1 MGEHYEWLFV
11 YDLVRA
17 LFKGTTRLFE
27 CDSLCLTEIRGL
39 MKGKPQCGLNVA
51 FDSKAKRSCN

>member
-17 LFKGTTRLFE
+17 LFKGTTILFE
-27 CDSLCLTEIRGL
+27 CDT
-39 MKGKPQCGLNVA
+39 VYV
-51 FDSKAKRSCN
+51 

>member
-17 LFKGTTRLFE
+17 LFKGTTILFE
-27 CDSLCLTEIRGL
+27 CDSSCLTEIRGL
-39 MKGKPQCGLNVA
+39 MKGKTAMWIECG
-51 FDSKAKRSCN
+51 F